1 MAWITC
7 SRQASPAACPFVS
20 FTCLNLSRSI
30 TMTAISE
37 FRSRKFFSS
46 VNNSSFSAGVIA
58 KIPAVRERIR
68 LSR

>member
-1 MAWITC
+1 
-7 SRQASPAACPFVS
+7 
-20 FTCLNLSRSI
+20 LNLSRSI